1 MDIRSFQEPPTGSW
15 EAMKDIIK
23 SVEHQYE
30 EGTTKEVSYHRQ
42 LALIYSILK
51 QPDKCRFHAARV
63 PDDAD
68 ALEVTEV
75 AISLARIFIYE
86 KNLKEAIVSYEK
98 CLRVEPENEVALDEI
113 AWCCYH
119 EKRYDEAEK
128 WFRKLIAV
136 TEEPDG
142 FSIWQGLGLTL
153 AELKRYGEARS
164 CFEKELSHESHNA
177 NVYYYEHLI
186 GLTYSNENDFY
197 RALSHFTK
205 SLDARP
211 DYAPA
216 LNDMAALYFE
226 HEADIKTAIEY
237 LKKAEEVAD
246 EEGDGLILQRVYI
259 NLVRLYGLISDYDQQ
274 ELYNYKLLSLL
285 GFGDIEIDEEEDGE
299 EEDGEEEEDDEDDDD
314 L

>member
-1 MDIRSFQEPPTGSW
+1 MDIREFQEPPTGSA
-15 EAMKDIIK
+15 EGIYDLIK
-23 SVEHQYE
+23 SAEHRYE
-30 EGTTKEVSYHRQ
+30 KGTLKEVSYHSQ
-42 LALIYSILK
+42 LALLYSILK
-51 QPDKCRFHAARV
+51 QPEKCRFHAARV
-63 PDDAD
+63 PDDAKAED
-68 ALEVTEV
+68 IANAT
-75 AISLARIFIYE
+75 ISVARIFIYE
-86 KNLKEAIVSYEK
+86 KNLKEAIVCYEK
-98 CLRVEPENEVALDEI
+98 CLRADPENDMALDEI

-128 WFRKLIAV
+128 WFRELIAV
-136 TEEPDG
+136 TEEPYG
-142 FSIWQGLGLTL
+142 FSIWQGLGLTH

-237 LKKAEEVAD
+237 LKKAEEVAED
-246 EEGDGLILQRVYI
+246 EGDGLILQRVYI
-259 NLVRLYGLISDYDQQ
+259 NLVRLYGLIAEYDLQD
-274 ELYNYKLLSLL
+274 LYNTRLLSLL
-285 GFGDIEIDEEEDGE
+285 GFGDIEIDEE
-299 EEDGEEEEDDEDDDD
+299 DDDD
-314 L
+314 LDSTE